1 MTAFVQFYT
10 ASLSDFT
17 FVQTAKLQWE
27 VTQDTNTREF

>member
-17 FVQTAKLQWE
+17 FVQTAKLQ
-27 VTQDTNTREF
+27 